1 MNRLTEA
8 ALTILMAIIGVAIL
22 AVLVDPKA
30 NTTGVIQAFA
40 SGFGN
45 DLSTAEGPASGTIA
59 SPTLSYPS
67 MGYGM

>member
-8 ALTILMAIIGVAIL
+8 GLTILMAIIGVAII

-30 NTTGVIQAFA
+30 KTTGVIQAFA

-45 DLSTAEGPASGTIA
+45 DLATAEGPASGMSATPNLA
-59 SPTLSYPS
+59 YPS
-67 MGYGM
+67 GGFG